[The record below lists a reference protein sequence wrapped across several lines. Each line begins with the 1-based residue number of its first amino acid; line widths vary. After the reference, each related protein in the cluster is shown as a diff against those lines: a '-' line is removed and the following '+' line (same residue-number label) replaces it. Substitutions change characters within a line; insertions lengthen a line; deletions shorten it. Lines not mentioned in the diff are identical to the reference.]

1 MEAQDR
7 VVLLSAGGGKGIGCR
22 EVAGEIGVSRF
33 CHFLREARGV
43 RSFLEKEMSS
53 GFPNGVRGLG
63 QVQESLG

>member
-7 VVLLSAGGGKGIGCR
+7 VVLLSAGGGRG
-22 EVAGEIGVSRF
+22 IGVSRF

-43 RSFLEKEMSS
+43 RSFLGKEMSS